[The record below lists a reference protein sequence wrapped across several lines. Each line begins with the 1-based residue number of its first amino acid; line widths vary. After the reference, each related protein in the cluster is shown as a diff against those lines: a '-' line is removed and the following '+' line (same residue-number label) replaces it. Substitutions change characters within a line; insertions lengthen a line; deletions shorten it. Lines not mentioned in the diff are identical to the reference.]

1 MALTQERLA
10 YQRKWRTEN
19 KELYDDQQRRTRE
32 SRKKKINSDPAYF
45 INYTFT
51 SLKKGANARGYAF
64 NLSKSQLTE
73 LINSNTK
80 CALSGRTL
88 VMKQHDPNKV
98 SIDRINNKH
107 GYSLKNCQTVSQ
119 QVNKHRLDLGVSE
132 FVEMCCDVAKNH
144 GYVLK

>member
-1 MALTQERLA
+1 MALTQERLE
-10 YQRKWRTEN
+10 YQRQWRKEN
-19 KELYDDQQRRTRE
+19 KELYQEQQRKTRE
-32 SRKKKINSDPAYF
+32 SRKKKINSDPDYF

-51 SLKKGANARGYAF
+51 SLKKGAKVRGYAF
-64 NLSKSQLTE
+64 NLNKSQLTE
-73 LINSNTK
+73 IINSNTK

-107 GYSLKNCQTVSQ
+107 GYSLKNCQVVSQ
-119 QVNKHRLDLGVSE
+119 QVNKHRLDLSVPE
-132 FVEMCCDVAKNH
+132 FVEMCCDVAKNQ